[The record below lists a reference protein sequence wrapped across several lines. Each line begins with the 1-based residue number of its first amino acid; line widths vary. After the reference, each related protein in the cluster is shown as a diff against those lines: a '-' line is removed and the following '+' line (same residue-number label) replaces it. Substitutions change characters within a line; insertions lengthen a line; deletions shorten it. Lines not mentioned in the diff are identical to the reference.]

1 MLILIAGVTGLVG
14 QACAQAAFKSGHKVR
29 GLGRNPSKL
38 PKDIADRLEGFVTQK
53 DVYDI
58 HALDKAVKGVDA
70 IVSAVHYSPVAVV
83 DGQILLL
90 RAAERAGVK
99 IFHGASWNYD
109 WTKIKLGECES
120 YDNYLAFYS
129 HARLSSVIKPI
140 YAFTGGIVEYLLW
153 HSPHSNPIDAQS
165 NTLSFFGAGDEQLT
179 WIVLK
184 DLAAYTIQAISE
196 PKAADGGF
204 YYVESFRCSILELG
218 RVYAQVHGLHLEPK
232 SLGTVEDVDRLV
244 DEARATIR
252 PTRYEEY
259 VGLAYMR
266 LLLRGVMDFDSVDSR
281 RWSHIKQTGL
291 KELLEENCDRPSGL
305 GN

>member
-14 QACAQAAFKSGHKVR
+14 QACAQAAFKSGHRVR
-29 GLGRNPSKL
+29 GLGRNPDKL
-38 PKDIADRLEGFVTQK
+38 PKDIADRLADFVAQK

-58 HALDKAVKGVDA
+58 HALDRAVKGVDA
-70 IVSAVHYSPVAVV
+70 IVSAVHYSPIVV
-83 DGQILLL
+83 VGGQILLL

-109 WTKIKLGECES
+109 WTKIKLGERKS
-120 YDNYLAFYS
+120 YNNYLAFYN
-129 HARLSSVIKPI
+129 HARLSSEIKPI
-140 YAFTGGIVEYLLW
+140 YGFTGGIVDYLLCY
-153 HSPHSNPIDAQS
+153 SPHSNPIDAQS

-196 PKAADGGF
+196 PKAAEGGY
-204 YYVESFRCSILELG
+204 YYVESFRSSILELG
-218 RVYAQVHGLHLEPK
+218 RVYAEVHSLHLEPK
-232 SLGTVEDVDRLV
+232 SLGTLHDVDRLV

-259 VGLAYMR
+259 VGLAYTR
-266 LLLRGVMDFDSVDSR
+266 LLLRGAM
-281 RWSHIKQTGL
+281 
-291 KELLEENCDRPSGL
+291 
-305 GN
+305 

>member
-14 QACAQAAFKSGHKVR
+14 QACAQAALNSGHKVR
-29 GLGRNPSKL
+29 GLGRNPDKL
-38 PKDIADRLEGFVTQK
+38 PKEIADRLEGFVTLK

-58 HALDKAVKGVDA
+58 HSLDTAVKGVDA
-70 IVSAVHYSPVAVV
+70 IISAVHYSPVAVV

-120 YDNYLAFYS
+120 YDNYLAFYN
-129 HARLSSVIKPI
+129 HARLSSEIKPI
-140 YAFTGGIVEYLLW
+140 YGFTGGIVDYLLW

-165 NTLSFFGAGDEQLT
+165 KTLSFFGVGDEQLT

-196 PKAADGGF
+196 PKAAEGGF
-204 YYVESFRCSILELG
+204 YYVESFRSSTLELG
-218 RVYAQVHGLHLEPK
+218 RVYGEVHGLHLEPK
-232 SLGTVEDVDRLV
+232 SLGIVEDVDRLV
-244 DEARATIR
+244 HEARATIE

-266 LLLRGVMDFDSVDSR
+266 LLLRGVMDFDSTDSR
-281 RWSHIKQTGL
+281 RWTHIKQTGL
-291 KELLEENCDRPSGL
+291 KELLEQNRDRPAGL